1 MRLFSVTNIS
11 AESVNDLNASI
22 VDNGIELST
31 ESVAL
36 SQVPDNI
43 KNLVS
48 DHKADSVFLVSD
60 PNDKAELY
68 TLRTEN
74 SKTGEGTVTV
84 HSVPVKYI
92 DKAGKMQFI
101 DTTMKPLSL
110 AESVRSGFSY
120 RNAANNFTV
129 SFGNTAVKGINFDN
143 AFTFQADSD
152 ASEIE
157 TGQVQT
163 ENGHGKIIYP
173 NVFGSGT
180 KVEYIN
186 TENGIKENIILDS
199 YNGQNRFNF
208 IFRSDTHVPILTEN
222 GTNILVA
229 DKNDP
234 QKIEYRFL
242 SLYAYDSYDPTKETV
257 QSNSDFRHM
266 NEDLYYELTD
276 NGDGVYTITVVVPE
290 EYLTHP
296 EIVYPITIDPS
307 ITPYISSNSNAQDTF
322 VDAGNP
328 VSYNGD
334 LDYIRFGVVN
344 GYKNFGYHRFSS
356 LPSLPSGASVTSAH
370 IKFTF
375 RSGQTTPTKAS
386 GVRMGVLRVT
396 AHQWHESTI
405 TWNNQPYGTSG
416 PMPEIVYNGP
426 YLDYFN
432 ADITGMVQ
440 AWYSGEYNYGVDFTY
455 NNENYNDVNSV
466 VSSEGEAHRAPVLTI
481 NYDFVPTGITLS
493 KSSVTLYVGETT
505 QIVAT
510 VSPSNANNKS
520 VTWSSSDTYIASVDA
535 SGRITAKTSGTTTIK
550 ARTTNGKVATCSVTV
565 KKKGYHRNIE
575 EVRTFVNISNGFPIT
590 VAYSIYLTAGVEI
603 DRHTN
608 PTNRRAWE
616 VSAFTKLDRS
626 AFNPVLAAPQLSV
639 GVTDIDGVSVNMID
653 DDNVLT
659 TPSWLWDRKVGHPY
673 QTVVSSATLTSL
685 AVCWQKDALVPYAH
699 VKLSFTF

>member
-1 MRLFSVTNIS
+1 MKKSGLAYLVAFALTFNLFSVTNIS

-208 IFRSDTHVPILTEN
+208 IFRSDTHVLYSPKTEPIYWW
-222 GTNILVA
+222 
-229 DKNDP
+229 
-234 QKIEYRFL
+234 Q
-242 SLYAYDSYDPTKETV
+242 
-257 QSNSDFRHM
+257 
-266 NEDLYYELTD
+266 
-276 NGDGVYTITVVVPE
+276 
-290 EYLTHP
+290 
-296 EIVYPITIDPS
+296 
-307 ITPYISSNSNAQDTF
+307 
-322 VDAGNP
+322 
-328 VSYNGD
+328 
-334 LDYIRFGVVN
+334 
-344 GYKNFGYHRFSS
+344 
-356 LPSLPSGASVTSAH
+356 
-370 IKFTF
+370 IKMI
-375 RSGQTTPTKAS
+375 P
-386 GVRMGVLRVT
+386 
-396 AHQWHESTI
+396 
-405 TWNNQPYGTSG
+405 
-416 PMPEIVYNGP
+416 
-426 YLDYFN
+426 
-432 ADITGMVQ
+432 
-440 AWYSGEYNYGVDFTY
+440 
-455 NNENYNDVNSV
+455 
-466 VSSEGEAHRAPVLTI
+466 
-481 NYDFVPTGITLS
+481 
-493 KSSVTLYVGETT
+493 
-505 QIVAT
+505 
-510 VSPSNANNKS
+510 
-520 VTWSSSDTYIASVDA
+520 
-535 SGRITAKTSGTTTIK
+535 
-550 ARTTNGKVATCSVTV
+550 
-565 KKKGYHRNIE
+565 KK
-575 EVRTFVNISNGFPIT
+575 
-590 VAYSIYLTAGVEI
+590 
-603 DRHTN
+603 
-608 PTNRRAWE
+608 
-616 VSAFTKLDRS
+616 
-626 AFNPVLAAPQLSV
+626 
-639 GVTDIDGVSVNMID
+639 
-653 DDNVLT
+653 
-659 TPSWLWDRKVGHPY
+659 
-673 QTVVSSATLTSL
+673 
-685 AVCWQKDALVPYAH
+685 
-699 VKLSFTF
+699 